1 LAVPEVSS
9 PVWPDLRLP
18 KELEEMTSTQEREA
32 QRARAAKNQSLFRE
46 VNERIEDLSANAAFT
61 TFICECMTETCD
73 ESVCLTVEEY
83 EHIRSGE
90 NQFFVLPGHENPEVE
105 QIVDANDRFVI
116 VAKLGAG
123 AQVAAALDPRK
134 RT

>member
-1 LAVPEVSS
+1 
-9 PVWPDLRLP
+9 
-18 KELEEMTSTQEREA
+18 MTSTQDHDTQRE
-32 QRARAAKNQSLFRE
+32 RAAKNQSLFRE
-46 VNERIEDLSANAAFT
+46 VNERIEDLAANAAFT

-83 EHIRSGE
+83 EHIRSDG
-90 NQFFVLPGHENPEVE
+90 NRFFVLPGHEIPAVE
-105 QIVDANDRFVI
+105 QIVEANDRFLV
-116 VAKLGAG
+116 VAKIGAG